1 MALPSEFVLGVD
13 NVAVSVYG
21 FPSGFGFKGAT
32 SGALVGTVYGIGSNV
47 YNVTNAQKVGL
58 LRTDAFFATDAGETF
73 IIVNKDDILTVY
85 EDPV

>member
-13 NVAVSVYG
+13 NVAVSVYS
-21 FPSGFGFKGAT
+21 FKSGFGINGAT
-32 SGALVGTVYGIGSNV
+32 PNALVGTVYGIGSNV
-47 YNVTNAQKVGL
+47 YNVSNAQKVGFL
-58 LRTDAFFATDAGETF
+58 KTDAFFATDAGETF